1 MGAPGLCC
9 HARAWDCHMV
19 VLRVGAEHTTRLGP
33 EPGFAEDAQRA
44 VKEIANLVTCGTSEF
59 E

>member
-1 MGAPGLCC
+1 
-9 HARAWDCHMV
+9 MV